1 MKPLFVLF
9 WQLCRFQKGPQD
21 VPYSQVLLLLL
32 LVAELA
38 LGMAT
43 ILLLEPLNMGQQMLG
58 LLMAMGAW
66 LLLVWALLAFKGLTA
81 RYVQTMSACLGT
93 DLLLSCIILPLQVY
107 IVGQGLEPES
117 GTLARLALLVAL
129 IWDILIKGRIY
140 GASMQLGRLQANLLS
155 ITIWVIVLLLSNA
168 FMPAPMP
175 EQAPQNPAVE
185 QVQPP
190 SN

>member
-1 MKPLFVLF
+1 MQGSPGSSRPTRGIA
-9 WQLCRFQKGPQD
+9 CRPA
-21 VPYSQVLLLLL
+21 
-32 LVAELA
+32 VA
-38 LGMAT
+38 
-43 ILLLEPLNMGQQMLG
+43 
-58 LLMAMGAW
+58 
-66 LLLVWALLAFKGLTA
+66 
-81 RYVQTMSACLGT
+81 
-93 DLLLSCIILPLQVY
+93 
-107 IVGQGLEPES
+107 ES